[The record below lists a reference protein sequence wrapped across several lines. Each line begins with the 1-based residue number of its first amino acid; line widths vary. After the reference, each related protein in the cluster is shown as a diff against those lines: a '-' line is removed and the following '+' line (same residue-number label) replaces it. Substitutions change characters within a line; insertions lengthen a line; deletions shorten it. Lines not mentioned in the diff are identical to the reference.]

1 MPQKETGE
9 EYSSYI
15 PDTCHRSWGRLEQ
28 TDNKA
33 TGSHHTEQS
42 AGKKIENRKVGSYF
56 HHLVPGECSSRDL
69 PEHETKCVHVGGLEG
84 LDVGLVERLVK
95 HLRRHVSPCA
105 DPRVGRDVDLIRLA
119 VKPDGEPEVGDGAGA
134 VPLDE
139 DVLGLDVPVRHCRL
153 ALGPEYLRVQMTHL

>member
-1 MPQKETGE
+1 MRANYVLYLIHVIEAGVA
-9 EYSSYI
+9 
-15 PDTCHRSWGRLEQ
+15 W
-28 TDNKA
+28 NKLIIRQLVVI
-33 TGSHHTEQS
+33 TLSNLRE
-42 AGKKIENRKVGSYF
+42 KILENRKVGSYF

-95 HLRRHVSPCA
+95 NLRRHVAPGA
-105 DPRVGRDVDLIRLA
+105 DPRVGRDVDLVRLA

-139 DVLGLDVPVRHCRL
+139 DVLGLDVPVGHGGL
-153 ALGPEYLRVQMTHL
+153 ALGPEYLRVQMAHL